1 MKEKKSAWK
10 SYLFLKKAKKV
21 NIFFKLPPKAMIA
34 IVIFNKEYP
43 LFAVGI
49 SFKSFMNEN
58 NRRLYTDKFVN
69 LKKLISNQRD
79 FLFVHC

>member
-1 MKEKKSAWK
+1 
-10 SYLFLKKAKKV
+10 
-21 NIFFKLPPKAMIA
+21 MIA